1 MWYNTRMNTN
11 EKALRKRHGIGGFG
25 CTCCNLYRVHP
36 RKAKKLDSRYVRRKM
51 RQIVLDITL

>member
-1 MWYNTRMNTN
+1 MDSMKTT

-51 RQIVLDITL
+51 RQIVLNATR